1 MGEVVQEEET
11 ARLKT
16 QRQEALRGHSL
27 HGGCGLEKALPLDI
41 TAAGAPKGPTL
52 GIEASRTAARCD

>member
-1 MGEVVQEEET
+1 MGKVVQEEET

-16 QRQEALRGHSL
+16 QRQEALRGRSL
-27 HGGCGLEKALPLDI
+27 RGGCRLEKALPLDI
-41 TAAGAPKGPTL
+41 TAAGAPKGPTS